1 MGAHR
6 IVEALNVVKDCI
18 FSLPSGSE
26 AGEMNQLAFEA
37 AEEVFRNRIV
47 IWIPLSRHTG
57 KDAVLFKLLPVSIG
71 SVLGTPIT
79 VKNQPGS
86 GIFAVYGH
94 A

>member
-47 IWIPLSRHTG
+47 IGITFSRHTG
-57 KDAVLFKLLPVSIG
+57 NDAVLFKLLPISIG
-71 SVLGTPIT
+71 SVLGTAIT
-79 VKNQPGS
+79 VKNQPGPRL
-86 GIFAVYGH
+86 FTAYGH